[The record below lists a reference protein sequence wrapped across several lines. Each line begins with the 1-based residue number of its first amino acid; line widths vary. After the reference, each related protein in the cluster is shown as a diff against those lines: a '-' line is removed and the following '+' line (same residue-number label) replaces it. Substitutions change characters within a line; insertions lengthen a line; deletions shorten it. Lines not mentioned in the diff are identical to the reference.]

1 MHVSVL
7 KNEVIEA
14 LSVQSGQWYID
25 GTFGRGGH
33 TREVLERGGK
43 VAAFDMD
50 EAAHQ
55 FAAQAFASEL
65 ASGQLVLIA
74 SNFAHLSNELV
85 KNDFS
90 RKTFAG
96 AMFDLGM
103 SSNQIDESGRG
114 FTFQKDE
121 PLDMRMDQNQGVT
134 AADLLNALPEKHLK
148 ALFWESS
155 QETFASA
162 IARAIVKRREKKPW
176 ATTQELA
183 TLIEQIKR
191 GRKAGHIHP
200 ATKVFQALRM
210 AVNTELD
217 NLTVLLDQLP
227 SWIAPKGRI
236 VFLSFHEG
244 EDRQVKHA
252 MNLWQKQEKGLQIT
266 KKPVM
271 ASEEELRANPRSRSA
286 KMRAIEM
293 I

>member
-1 MHVSVL
+1 MHISVL

-14 LSVQSGQWYID
+14 LAVKPGGWYID

-33 TREVLERGGK
+33 TSEVLALGGS
-43 VAAFDMD
+43 VVAFDMD
-50 EAAHQ
+50 EDAHE
-55 FAAQAFASEL
+55 FALQHFSQHIEEGKLKMVRA
-65 ASGQLVLIA
+65 
-74 SNFAHLSNELV
+74 NFAQLSVELERIG
-85 KNDFS
+85 FT
-90 RKTFAG
+90 RGTFAG

-114 FTFQKDE
+114 FTFQKNE
-121 PLDMRMDQNQGVT
+121 PLDMRMDENQGVT

-148 ALFWESS
+148 TMFWENS
-155 QETFASA
+155 QETFASI
-162 IARAIVKRREKKPW
+162 IAREIVKRREKKPW
-176 ATTQELA
+176 KTTQELA
-183 TLIEQIKR
+183 DLIEKVKR

-227 SWIAPKGRI
+227 SWIAPEGRI
-236 VFLSFHEG
+236 VFLAFHEG
-244 EDRQVKHA
+244 EDRQVKQA
-252 MNLWQKQEKGLQIT
+252 FNMWQKQGKGLQIT

-271 ASEEELRANPRSRSA
+271 ASEQELKANPRSRSA